1 MEPVGHPST
10 CPVATIPPGQAAVL
24 MLAGRGHR
32 ACRAHLHCAVLL
44 GRSGA
49 RSWGSCPRRVRSA
62 EASQRWRPGPHAR
75 QRCAGAGNGRGVRAV
90 ARPHPGCAASRG
102 APGRKSRWRES
113 LGPSAEA
120 SAAGA
125 AGYRSRRSPGRRA
138 AAQPALPAL
147 TPWRLE
153 ANFLCRLNVE
163 PQGSSVFWG
172 LEGGFLRPGYG
183 ECLSSDR
190 GEMGDHMK

>member
-1 MEPVGHPST
+1 MKNGTCWPSFHLPCSRHT
-10 CPVATIPPGQAAVL
+10 TGPSCGSHARRQ
-24 MLAGRGHR
+24 GHR

-44 GRSGA
+44 GHSGA

-75 QRCAGAGNGRGVRAV
+75 QRCAGAGNGRGARAV

-102 APGRKSRWRES
+102 APGRKSRWRGS

-125 AGYRSRRSPGRRA
+125 AGYRSLRSPGRRA

-163 PQGSSVFWG
+163 PQGSS
-172 LEGGFLRPGYG
+172 GFLGPGG
-183 ECLSSDR
+183 WVPSAWVWGVPEQ
-190 GEMGDHMK
+190 